1 VAWRKAMEDELHE
14 VEKNQ
19 TWTLTELPT
28 GWRTIGIKWVF
39 KVKRGAHCTLVFH
52 KVRLIVKGY
61 MQRQGI
67 DYEEVLVAC
76 MEVVRLLLALAAR
89 EGW

>member
-1 VAWRKAMEDELHE
+1 MEDELHE

-28 GWRTIGIKWVF
+28 GWCTIGIKWVF
-39 KVKRGAHCTLVFH
+39 KVKRDAHGTVVCH

-61 MQRQGI
+61 MQRQGV